1 MRRKHIIIG
10 NEINI
15 SFNYDKSF
23 LGSPIINIANNKFIG
38 ILFSSDKG
46 ITLKYILE
54 EYFMNQNNAFII
66 DNSMNNFQQMN
77 LMINPLE
84 YQMEQYQIAQ
94 QQIYYQKYMNEI
106 KFKNQIKIKFKVNSD
121 FRKTNNEIKFFNK
134 LDNIDKNDIEIY
146 INDIK
151 FEYQN
156 CFIPKKEGIYNI
168 ILIFK
173 II

>member
-54 EYFMNQNNAFII
+54 EYFMNHNNAFII

-121 FRKTNNEIKFFNK
+121 FRKTNNEIKFF
-134 LDNIDKNDIEIY
+134 
-146 INDIK
+146 
-151 FEYQN
+151 
-156 CFIPKKEGIYNI
+156 
-168 ILIFK
+168 
-173 II
+173 

>member
-1 MRRKHIIIG
+1 MKTWIIWSLRRKHIIIG

-23 LGSPIINIANNKFIG
+23 LGSPIINIANNKLIG

-54 EYFMNQNNAFII
+54 EYFMNHNIAFII

-77 LMINPLE
+77 LMMNPLE

-94 QQIYYQKYMNEI
+94 QQIYYQNYMNEI
-106 KFKNQIKIKFKVNSD
+106 KIKIK
-121 FRKTNNEIKFFNK
+121 
-134 LDNIDKNDIEIY
+134 
-146 INDIK
+146 
-151 FEYQN
+151 
-156 CFIPKKEGIYNI
+156 
-168 ILIFK
+168 
-173 II
+173 

>member
-1 MRRKHIIIG
+1 
-10 NEINI
+10 
-15 SFNYDKSF
+15 
-23 LGSPIINIANNKFIG
+23 
-38 ILFSSDKG
+38 
-46 ITLKYILE
+46 
-54 EYFMNQNNAFII
+54 MNHNNAFII

-156 CFIPKKEGIYNI
+156 WFIPKKEGVYNI